1 MDIHQA
7 PRVVHAAGAVEST
20 DVGTSCTADLVANG
34 QVDMDDLLV
43 VLQSWGN
50 CDGACPG
57 DANQDGFTDWLD
69 LLSVITA
76 WGECP

>member
-1 MDIHQA
+1 M
-7 PRVVHAAGAVEST
+7 V
-20 DVGTSCTADLVANG
+20 ADG
-34 QVDMDDLLV
+34 QVNMDDLLL
-43 VLQSWGN
+43 VLQTWGN